1 MCDFGVFLTAS
12 VVGLTMLKVTIIHM
26 PKTDTGDHDSVLCT
40 VMCCFHKIDNNHTC
54 IVMFHSAV

>member
-26 PKTDTGDHDSVLCT
+26 PKTDTGDHDSVLSCAA
-40 VMCCFHKIDNNHTC
+40 FIKLI
-54 IVMFHSAV
+54 IIILAL